1 MGHNKADIRPSL
13 VQVSPLL
20 LDIQTRFLQIK
31 TLAESKKLSKAEIT
45 DIERLSKHALTS
57 LDYALF
63 AINNIQTELPLTSV
77 SAAAAAQDVAQDLW
91 HIARAYDVDLQVDI
105 SKKLDPVFTN
115 EPALKGSLHGLA
127 SSLITARDPEA
138 KKQRV
143 VLAVQQTAP
152 KTQRIGVFSS
162 DIKMSLAGVRRAN
175 KFANSSRMAAP
186 MDLSGSGVGLVV
198 SGQLVDLL
206 QSKLQAFAH
215 KGQPG
220 LGFYVPMSA
229 QLSFL

>member
-1 MGHNKADIRPSL
+1 MGHNKADIRQSL

-31 TLAESKKLSKAEIT
+31 TLAESKKLGKAEIT

-63 AINNIQTELPLTSV
+63 AINNMQTELQLTSV

-91 HIARAYDVDLQVDI
+91 HIAKAYDVDLQVDI

-127 SSLITARDPEA
+127 SSLITARDPQA
-138 KKQRV
+138 KKQSI

-175 KFANSSRMAAP
+175 KNSNSFRMAAP

>member
-1 MGHNKADIRPSL
+1 MGYNKADIQPSL
-13 VQVSPLL
+13 TQISPLL

-31 TLAESKKLSKAEIT
+31 TLTESKKLSKSEIK
-45 DIERLSKHALTS
+45 DIERLSNHALSS

-63 AINNIQTELPLTSV
+63 AINNLQSELPLTTV

-91 HIARAYDVDLQVDI
+91 HIAKAYDVDLQIDI

-115 EPALKGSLHGLA
+115 ESALKGSLHGLA
-127 SSLITARDPEA
+127 SELIIARNPEVN
-138 KKQRV
+138 KQRV
-143 VLAVQQTAP
+143 VIAVQQTSP
-152 KTQRIGVFSS
+152 KTQRIGVFSN

-175 KFANSSRMAAP
+175 KFAENSRMAAP
-186 MDLSGSGVGLVV
+186 KDLSSSGVGLVV
-198 SGQLVDLL
+198 SGQLVNLL

-229 QLSFL
+229 QLSLL